1 MTSVVIVHSDPR
13 STIRML
19 RAAGFVV
26 EVAGDLENYGFP
38 DGQGSSHRAN
48 VRRGWDL
55 PGPPARTVLLVSE
68 AAEVAA

>member
-1 MTSVVIVHSDPR
+1 MVIVHSDPR

-26 EVAGDLENYGFP
+26 EVAGEF
-38 DGQGSSHRAN
+38 DG
-48 VRRGWDL
+48 
-55 PGPPARTVLLVSE
+55 PGYDRFGPAAASRNDDPSEWRPAGPRTVLLVSE